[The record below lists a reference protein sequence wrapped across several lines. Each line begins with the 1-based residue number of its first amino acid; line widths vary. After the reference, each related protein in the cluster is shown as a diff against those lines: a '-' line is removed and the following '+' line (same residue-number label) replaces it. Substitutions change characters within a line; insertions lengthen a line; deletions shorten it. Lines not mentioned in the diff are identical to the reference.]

1 MAESRHPP
9 ISSLDVSRAVE
20 EKTGRWDKSEDDQL
34 LQAISELGSKRWSII
49 SQRVPGRSPI
59 QCQHRWNKTLKPGL
73 VKGPWSSE
81 EDQALQDWVKRAG
94 PSNWGLCA
102 KGIPGRSGKQCRE
115 RWSNVLD
122 PDVKK
127 GNWREDEDKIIF
139 RLYREF
145 GPKWTE
151 MTKYLPERTENSIKN
166 RFYSTIRKAKVK
178 SSDESSNSAMDSL
191 IPAPETA
198 INLQV
203 VTLLQGMQKLE
214 ELLSKTKLQI
224 MFLEQ
229 SIELEEERKRAEE
242 QASEEVLI

>member
-1 MAESRHPP
+1 
-9 ISSLDVSRAVE
+9 
-20 EKTGRWDKSEDDQL
+20 
-34 LQAISELGSKRWSII
+34 
-49 SQRVPGRSPI
+49 
-59 QCQHRWNKTLKPGL
+59 
-73 VKGPWSSE
+73 
-81 EDQALQDWVKRAG
+81 
-94 PSNWGLCA
+94 
-102 KGIPGRSGKQCRE
+102 
-115 RWSNVLD
+115 VLD

>member
-1 MAESRHPP
+1 M
-9 ISSLDVSRAVE
+9 
-20 EKTGRWDKSEDDQL
+20 
-34 LQAISELGSKRWSII
+34 
-49 SQRVPGRSPI
+49 
-59 QCQHRWNKTLKPGL
+59 
-73 VKGPWSSE
+73 
-81 EDQALQDWVKRAG
+81 
-94 PSNWGLCA
+94 
-102 KGIPGRSGKQCRE
+102 
-115 RWSNVLD
+115 LD

-166 RFYSTIRKAKVK
+166 RFYSTIRKAKIK
-178 SSDESSNSAMDSL
+178 SSDENSNSATDSL

-224 MFLEQ
+224 MYLEQ